1 MDEGAGQIR
10 QDVNEIIRTRT
21 AMAEKLEQLEA
32 RIQDTVVEAKAAVLD
47 VVDNVKDTA
56 EDFVE
61 RTRRT
66 LDPVYQTQQH
76 PWAMIGAAA
85 AAGYLLARLGAGES
99 VRGNGALRTGE
110 YPGTPEEEAARRV
123 SPIASRVSQWQ
134 QAMVEGLTDQ
144 VQDELSR
151 VKGALVV
158 VGRTFLRDM
167 AKQALAMLTES
178 LETSPRQV
186 RRPYPNGQQ

>member
-1 MDEGAGQIR
+1 MGEGAGQIR

-76 PWAMIGAAA
+76 PWAMIGAAS
-85 AAGYLLARLGAGES
+85 G
-99 VRGNGALRTGE
+99 
-110 YPGTPEEEAARRV
+110 
-123 SPIASRVSQWQ
+123 
-134 QAMVEGLTDQ
+134 
-144 VQDELSR
+144 
-151 VKGALVV
+151 
-158 VGRTFLRDM
+158 
-167 AKQALAMLTES
+167 
-178 LETSPRQV
+178 TSP
-186 RRPYPNGQQ
+186 